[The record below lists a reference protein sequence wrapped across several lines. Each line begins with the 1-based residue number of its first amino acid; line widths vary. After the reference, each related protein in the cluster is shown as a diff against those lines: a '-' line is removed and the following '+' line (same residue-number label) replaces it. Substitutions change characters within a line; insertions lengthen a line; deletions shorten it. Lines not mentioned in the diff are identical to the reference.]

1 MIDNNDILKKR
12 VYAFTTDC
20 LIIVIT
26 NYFFIA
32 SFIDFI
38 KLVFFHFTMKTQL
51 FFIQKLEI
59 MTSATLATLFF
70 SYFTIFYFVTNGQT
84 MGKNLFG
91 LRVVSSEGEIGIKQA
106 IQRSSSYLFC
116 ALFGSFLFA
125 LSFIRKDG
133 KSLADVMSKTS
144 VIYDDKTKCKTSEV
158 QTEFQLELMD
168 AIHNQEVE
176 KIVPVQKNK
185 AA

>member
-1 MIDNNDILKKR
+1 MIESNDILKKR
-12 VYAFTTDC
+12 VYAFTTDF
-20 LIIVIT
+20 LIVVIT
-26 NYFFIA
+26 NYFFVA

-38 KLVFFHFTMKTQL
+38 KLVFFHFTTRTQL

-59 MTSATLATLFF
+59 MSSVTLATLLF

-84 MGKNLFG
+84 MGKTLFG
-91 LRVVSSEGEIGIKQA
+91 LRVVSLTGEINLKQA
-106 IQRSSSYLFC
+106 MQRSFSYFFC
-116 ALFGSFLFA
+116 AMFGSFLFA

-133 KSLADVMSKTS
+133 KSLADIMSKTS
-144 VIYDDKTKCKTSEV
+144 VVYDSKIQNKSSEI

-168 AIHNQEVE
+168 IIQYQKNEKKLLKQE
-176 KIVPVQKNK
+176 NK